1 MLTTSEF
8 SSVLHDRVN
17 SSDLPAAVV
26 FNSHITGLAVAR
38 SLGRR
43 GVPVIA
49 LDRDPAGYALAS
61 KYVTAAELCP
71 NVLEDEESFIDFL
84 LALGRELARPAVLF
98 PCNDEW
104 VLAVNRHRAA
114 LETYFLIPF
123 SGPEVVEPVLDKAR
137 LYQRATELGIPIP
150 RTWYLH
156 PDTIEQVAAEL
167 PYPCIVKPTEQRA
180 FYDAFQDKAWR
191 ISEPADLFAAIERAH
206 EHPLVAQEIV
216 GQGLTDFYSV
226 CSYIGKTDGEQ
237 GEPGEQARK
246 DGSGK
251 SGDAVFVGRK
261 LEQYPPQFG
270 TGCLVAAEWVPSIA
284 ERGIQILK
292 TFGYHGVSEVEFIYD
307 ERDDEYKL
315 LDINTRVWKWIGLP
329 IAAGVDLPWLA
340 YSDAMGRPASSEQ
353 PRDGIIWTYAKDY
366 MALRQ
371 SGLGKGTAH
380 YVPEALWAELIAG
393 EAEHIVDAVIDPS
406 DPGPAARMLHNT
418 LNPRAY
424 FCAC

>member
-8 SSVLHDRVN
+8 SSALRGRVN
-17 SSDLPAAVV
+17 ASDLPAAVV

-61 KYVTAAELCP
+61 KYVTAAALCP
-71 NVLEDEESFIDFL
+71 NVLEDEASFIDFL
-84 LALGRELARPAVLF
+84 VTLGRELARPAVLF

-104 VLAVNRHRAA
+104 VLAVNRHRAV
-114 LETYFLIPF
+114 LENYFLVPF

-156 PDTIEQVAAEL
+156 LDTIEQVAAEL

-191 ISEPADLFAAIERAH
+191 ISGPADLVAAIERAST
-206 EHPLVAQEIV
+206 HPLVAQEIV

-226 CSYIGKTDGEQ
+226 CSYLGKAGGERR
-237 GEPGEQARK
+237 EQV
-246 DGSGK
+246 GNEGGGK
-251 SGDAVFVGRK
+251 EAVFVGRK

-307 ERDDEYKL
+307 ERDNEYKL

-340 YSDAMGRPASSEQ
+340 YSDAIGKPAGAAV
-353 PRDGIIWTYAKDY
+353 PRDGIIWTHAKDY

-380 YVPEALWAELIAG
+380 YIPEASWAEMIAG
-393 EAEHIVDAVIDPS
+393 RAEHIVDAVIDPA

-418 LNPRAY
+418 LNPRPY